1 MIGNNKLFYD
11 SMVKKHYEF
20 IMSHGKK
27 AFDSVAKYTST
38 GINKRINRAIRK
50 QKVLKEEDR
59 KIVNDLDKLYNEVEP
74 TTQPLTLYRGIKNK
88 DHINTDGT
96 FISASYVIDVG
107 NKFID
112 RPKKCCLIIFNIP
125 IGSKVLFIGN
135 CSYYFDE
142 YEVLLDRKAEF
153 SVTSI
158 KEDDKG
164 FTQIYVT
171 YIPKGSLPVPANIK
185 DIMQIG
191 KLSPSKLSLSQL
203 KLKAKM
209 MGCNGYSNMNK
220 AQLVSF
226 VRTCKKSPPRSPQPS
241 PPKSPQQ
248 PSPSKSPSPSNL
260 TLVQL
265 KLKAK
270 KLGCKGY
277 SNMKKDQ
284 LVSFVKTCKKSPV
297 KSPPRS
303 PHVQSPS
310 PSNLTLVQ
318 LKLKAKK
325 LGCKGYSNMN
335 KAQLVSFVRTCKKSP
350 PRSPQPSPPKSPQ
363 QPSPPKSPSPSKL
376 TLVQLKLKVKN
387 LGYMG
392 YSKMNKSQLL
402 DLLKSLKNYKK

>member
-27 AFDSVAKYTST
+27 VFDSVAKYTST

-107 NKFID
+107 NKFIN

-226 VRTCKKSPPRSPQPS
+226 VRTCKKSSPRSPTRSPQQPLPQQPSPQQPS
-241 PPKSPQQ
+241 PPKSP
-248 PSPSKSPSPSNL
+248 SPSKL

-284 LVSFVKTCKKSPV
+284 LVSFV
-297 KSPPRS
+297 
-303 PHVQSPS
+303 
-310 PSNLTLVQ
+310 
-318 LKLKAKK
+318 
-325 LGCKGYSNMN
+325 
-335 KAQLVSFVRTCKKSP
+335 RTCKKLSP
-350 PRSPQPSPPKSPQ
+350 RSPQ